1 MTVELRI
8 QAFWDVTMCRWKGV

>member
-8 QAFWDVTMCRWKGV
+8 S